1 MDKDIVVT
9 MIIKKFEEWDLSVKW
24 LKKFVFKFRKYV
36 KNTII
41 PDIQNCDDKKN
52 IVVLTE
58 RFIYMF
64 NSLLAEYEFLTE
76 GKTDQFK
83 MHALENNTA
92 WSHSRLESELN
103 AIRYKKF
110 SISIENKL
118 ETILLNTL
126 GWNARDILHILENS
140 FQTFDS
146 SIQAVSITQNIL
158 FLNTCDRT
166 YLISY
171 KMTDDLAATKIDNS
185 RLSLKSRESYRAW
198 FQVKLQTEDGTYIN
212 FIIFPHV

>member
-110 SISIENKL
+110 SISIENNL

-198 FQVKLQTEDGTYIN
+198 FQAKLQTEDGTYIN

>member
-185 RLSLKSRESYRAW
+185 RLSLKTRESYRAW
-198 FQVKLQTEDGTYIN
+198 FQAKLQTEDGTYIN

>member
-92 WSHSRLESELN
+92 WSHSRLESELT

-198 FQVKLQTEDGTYIN
+198 FQAKLQTEDGTYIN

>member
-1 MDKDIVVT
+1 MDKDSVVT

-76 GKTDQFK
+76 GKADQFK

-103 AIRYKKF
+103 AIR
-110 SISIENKL
+110 
-118 ETILLNTL
+118 
-126 GWNARDILHILENS
+126 
-140 FQTFDS
+140 
-146 SIQAVSITQNIL
+146 
-158 FLNTCDRT
+158 
-166 YLISY
+166 
-171 KMTDDLAATKIDNS
+171 
-185 RLSLKSRESYRAW
+185 
-198 FQVKLQTEDGTYIN
+198 
-212 FIIFPHV
+212 

>member
-24 LKKFVFKFRKYV
+24 LKKFVFKFRNYV

-198 FQVKLQTEDGTYIN
+198 FQAKLQTEDGTYIN

>member
-92 WSHSRLESELN
+92 WSHSRLESELT

-126 GWNARDILHILENS
+126 GWNARDILHILENI

-198 FQVKLQTEDGTYIN
+198 FQTKLQTEDGTYIN